1 MILVRCFHS
10 FAAAEAYEPAMTA
23 LNLMSPRPDP
33 FSSPAYLQAFHQEE
47 MSSSPAP
54 ELWLMLMFRGERLIG
69 YAALKRSVTR
79 VLGLRAAKLDW
90 LTDHRVPS
98 PQIVSMADDLGPV
111 STALCNYLLSRSGD
125 WSLLEFQ
132 QQPPEGAL
140 ATGLKRAL
148 GSAHRL
154 RSWPNLTLWSIPI
167 QGLDLSRY
175 HSALSPHFRS
185 NLSRQMRRLFAG
197 GAVSVI
203 EGNGESVLSELMI
216 HYRKIVQ
223 ASWKAQAS
231 GAGPLPS
238 APPALLSVA
247 AMAMPLTVQLLL
259 LDGVPVAGLVS
270 GDHAGATYALE
281 IVYDDGQAAL
291 APGMAM
297 LFFGLQ
303 RAMRIGMTRFE
314 LMGGYGYYKQRWL
327 GQPTQTQ
334 SLQVYQRGS
343 AWDCRRAVGDAARWW
358 YRAPPTVVVDHNPS
372 RRKVLAGGDTG
383 VGGGVEAVRVPVDA
397 GRVFPEDRLLALRE
411 SAGVHWQ
418 SGAELVAAMPFSLD
432 PQKARAPV
440 RRRAALASPTAPFA

>member
-23 LNLMSPRPDP
+23 LNLTSPRPDP
-33 FSSPAYLQAFHQEE
+33 FSSPAYLQAFHQEQ
-47 MSSSPAP
+47 MASSPAP

-98 PQIVSMADDLGPV
+98 PQIVSTAEDLGPV
-111 STALCNYLLSRSGD
+111 SSALCDYLLSRSGD

-167 QGLDLSRY
+167 QGLDLARY
-175 HSALSPHFRS
+175 HAALSSHFRS

-197 GAVSVI
+197 GAVSVL
-203 EGNGESVLSELMI
+203 EGNGESVLPELMT
-216 HYRKIVQ
+216 HYRTIAQ
-223 ASWKAQAS
+223 ASWKARAS
-231 GAGPLPS
+231 GVRPLSSMTPTW
-238 APPALLSVA
+238 LSVA
-247 AMAMPLTVQLLL
+247 AAAMPLTVQLLL

-281 IVYDDGQAAL
+281 MVYDDRHAAL

-314 LMGGYGYYKQRWL
+314 LLRGYGYYKQRWL

-334 SLQVYQRGS
+334 SLQVYRRCS
-343 AWDCRRAVGDAARWW
+343 AWDVHRALGDAARGWH
-358 YRAPPTVVVDHNPS
+358 RSPPPVVVDHNPS
-372 RRKVLAGGDTG
+372 RRKTPAGGDV
-383 VGGGVEAVRVPVDA
+383 VGDGGIETVRVPVELE
-397 GRVFPEDRLLALRE
+397 RVFPADRLLALRE

-418 SGAELVAAMPFSLD
+418 SGAELAAAMPFSLD
-432 PQKARAPV
+432 PQRVRAPA
-440 RRRAALASPTAPFA
+440 RHRAGVASPTAPFA